1 MSITNEKMVEEMM
14 WIAFT
19 EDMATELVELAGRY
33 MSHDSLSRHDA
44 YHKAFFELGL
54 TIEEQRI

>member
-1 MSITNEKMVEEMM
+1 MSVSNEKMVEEMM

-19 EDMATELVELAGRY
+19 EDKATELVELAGRY
-33 MSHDSLSRHDA
+33 MSHDGISRHEA

-54 TIEEQRI
+54 TIKEQYI